1 MNNKE
6 SKEKTYKSKGIL
18 YGVATGS
25 IIGAIITRLTDTPTA
40 LAFCI
45 SIGILLG
52 LATGSNIKRHKSDKE

>member
-1 MNNKE
+1 MNMNNNE

-45 SIGILLG
+45 NS
-52 LATGSNIKRHKSDKE
+52 